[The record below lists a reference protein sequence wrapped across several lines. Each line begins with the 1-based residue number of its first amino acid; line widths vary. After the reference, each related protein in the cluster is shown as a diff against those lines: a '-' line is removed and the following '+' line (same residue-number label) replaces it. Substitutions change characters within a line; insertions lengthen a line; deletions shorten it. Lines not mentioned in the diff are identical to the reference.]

1 MLSHHKLK
9 VYGKGVAVV
18 ASLGQHLV
26 QWDKRHAVVDQLGRA
41 SESIVL
47 NLVEGVRL
55 RRSAQKQQLLDYA
68 VGSALECAACVD
80 IAVIKQFLAPE
91 LGALEKGSLGE
102 VVRMLVGLRRSW
114 EKDLLQED
122 PPVYG
127 GSVRAE
133 PPWLYFAH
141 EPLEVYQVS
150 LSLMRWFNALPSGAE
165 LASRLYR
172 QVDKAATSLILNLA
186 EGYGRTWEG
195 DRLRFFE
202 TAESSTVK
210 AAAYLDLC
218 VAKAELEIEQ
228 REPGMDLLTRIVLM
242 LRALYGSSSG

>member
-18 ASLGQHLV
+18 ASLGKHLV

-91 LGALEKGSLGE
+91 LGALEKRSLGE

-114 EKDLLQED
+114 EKDSCRKIRLSTAVQSAQSRH
-122 PPVYG
+122 G
-127 GSVRAE
+127 GILRTS
-133 PPWLYFAH
+133 PWRSIRSA
-141 EPLEVYQVS
+141 
-150 LSLMRWFNALPSGAE
+150 
-165 LASRLYR
+165 
-172 QVDKAATSLILNLA
+172 
-186 EGYGRTWEG
+186 
-195 DRLRFFE
+195 
-202 TAESSTVK
+202 
-210 AAAYLDLC
+210 
-218 VAKAELEIEQ
+218 
-228 REPGMDLLTRIVLM
+228 
-242 LRALYGSSSG
+242 

>member
-1 MLSHHKLK
+1 
-9 VYGKGVAVV
+9 
-18 ASLGQHLV
+18 
-26 QWDKRHAVVDQLGRA
+26 
-41 SESIVL
+41 
-47 NLVEGVRL
+47 
-55 RRSAQKQQLLDYA
+55 
-68 VGSALECAACVD
+68 
-80 IAVIKQFLAPE
+80 
-91 LGALEKGSLGE
+91 
-102 VVRMLVGLRRSW
+102 
-114 EKDLLQED
+114 
-122 PPVYG
+122 
-127 GSVRAE
+127 
-133 PPWLYFAH
+133 
-141 EPLEVYQVS
+141 
-150 LSLMRWFNALPSGAE
+150 MRWFNALPSGAE

-202 TAESSTVK
+202 TAESSAVK